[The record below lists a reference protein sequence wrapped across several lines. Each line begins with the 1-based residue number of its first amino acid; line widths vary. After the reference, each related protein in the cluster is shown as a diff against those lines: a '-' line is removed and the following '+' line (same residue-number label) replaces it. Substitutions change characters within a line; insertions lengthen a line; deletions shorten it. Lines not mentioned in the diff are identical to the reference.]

1 MKQTHSSSKTVFE
14 LSLFQLCSL
23 SLGLSV
29 FVVLGYLVGFQ
40 SGRSRGMNLALE
52 ATEEYLVKLPVE
64 VNKPDEKKMA
74 SVASRVYAS
83 LSLEDYEQKAED
95 QANGDQANEDVRP
108 LMPTNDDKK
117 APEESDQQSRR
128 MLGDRLRLNRSSQV
142 EQSAD
147 AVLLPAKGGNT
158 AAPKSKPVESEATTS
173 VAGPLVA
180 DQGKVSQGWYVQVSA
195 PGVESD
201 AFELADKLHE
211 SGFPVVIEKAKVQ
224 QRTYFRVLVGPEE
237 VRLTAERLLQQL
249 LRERYIDKAP
259 FIRRVR

>member
-1 MKQTHSSSKTVFE
+1 MKQTHSSSSKTVFE
-14 LSLFQLCSL
+14 FSLFQLCSL

-40 SGRSRGMNLALE
+40 SGRARGMNLALE

-64 VNKPDEKKMA
+64 VGRPDEKKMA

-83 LSLEDYEQKAED
+83 LSLEEYDQKDDEL
-95 QANGDQANEDVRP
+95 GNEDVRP
-108 LMPTNDDKK
+108 LMPTEENQKAGDD
-117 APEESDQQSRR
+117 SDQLSRR
-128 MLGDRLRLNRSSQV
+128 MLGDRLRVNRPTQPGVVPIVGDEPKKSNAAV
-142 EQSAD
+142 APEDQSAKSL
-147 AVLLPAKGGNT
+147 AV
-158 AAPKSKPVESEATTS
+158 AATV
-173 VAGPLVA
+173 GPLVA
-180 DQGKVSQGWYVQVSA
+180 DQGKVQQGWYVQVSA

-211 SGFPVVIEKAKVQ
+211 SGFPVVIEKAKLQ
-224 QRTYFRVLVGPEE
+224 QRTYFRVLVGPEK